1 MRDGKRETGNG
12 KRRPGDS
19 EGIRSPHASRLTPHV
34 SRPGEFTVPG
44 RDACPRPRHLKA
56 ATPASVFRFPFPVFR
71 LRRQRGFTLLEL
83 LVVMTI
89 IGILAAIAVP
99 ALRDS
104 PQRAREAVL
113 KEDLFALR
121 SVIDQYHGDKGNY
134 PPDLQTLVTDGY
146 VRKIPLDPM
155 TKSADTWVVAYE
167 EAPAADAAGS
177 DPAAVASPGII
188 DVHSGSQAKALD
200 GTLYK
205 DW

>member
-1 MRDGKRETGNG
+1 MKDGKRETGNG
-12 KRRPGDS
+12 KRLGGRGSNTIP
-19 EGIRSPHASRLTPHV
+19 SRARGVRTH
-34 SRPGEFTVPG
+34 E
-44 RDACPRPRHLKA
+44 A
-56 ATPASVFRFPFPVFR
+56 
-71 LRRQRGFTLLEL
+71 GFTLLEL

-104 PQRAREAVL
+104 PQRAREATL

-134 PPDLQTLVTDGY
+134 PADLQTLVTDGY
-146 VRKIPLDPM
+146 IRKIPLDPM
-155 TKSADTWVVAYE
+155 TKSAETWVVAYE
-167 EAPAADAAGS
+167 EAPSPDSSGS
-177 DPAAVASPGII
+177 GSTGLGSSSSPDPAAPSTPGII
-188 DVHSGSQAKALD
+188 DIHSGSAGKALD